1 MIPAGAERRYSVED
15 YFSVEESSAVKHE
28 FCAGQIFAM
37 AGASVHHNRITGNV
51 FAALRTALAGGGCEV
66 FASDLRLRTASGL
79 YTYPDV
85 MVICGGVRLS
95 PVDRLDTVLNP
106 VLLVEVLSD
115 STAAYDRGEKFRHYQ
130 SIDSLREYLLIE
142 QSAMRIEQYSI
153 AEGRA
158 RSWRR
163 QDHAD
168 AGERVVLPSIG
179 SVLAVGDIYAGVTFT

>member
-1 MIPAGAERRYSVED
+1 MIPTGAERRYSVED

-37 AGASVHHNRITGNV
+37 AGASVPHSRITGNV
-51 FAALRTALAGGGCEV
+51 FAALRTALAGGSCEV

-95 PVDRLDTVLNP
+95 PDDRLDTVLNP
-106 VLLVEVLSD
+106 VLLIEVLSD

-142 QSAMRIEQYSI
+142 QSTMRIEQYSI
-153 AEGRA
+153 ADGRP

-168 AGERVVLPSIG
+168 AGERVALPSIG
-179 SVLAVGDIYAGVTFT
+179 SALAVGDIYAGVTFT